1 MGMVEMVT
9 RKFAWSK
16 INGFVSLGQQNN
28 LRCKIHS
35 KVVGCFN
42 TPLEGGNKKTEN
54 GEFFGGRVSSSM
66 EISLLD
72 QMSEAPRRHG
82 FGTLKK
88 TKMDLSIDPN
98 TFFFGGFYRLTS

>member
-1 MGMVEMVT
+1 MVENKWV
-9 RKFAWSK
+9 
-16 INGFVSLGQQNN
+16 
-28 LRCKIHS
+28 
-35 KVVGCFN
+35 CF
-42 TPLEGGNKKTEN
+42 TGPTKQPEMEGGNKKTEN

-88 TKMDLSIDPN
+88 TKVDLSIDPN
-98 TFFFGGFYRLTS
+98 TFFLGGFYRLTS